1 MKSFF
6 FITSLFF
13 LFSCKSGDSQG
24 LLSPS
29 DFEAKMNST
38 SGQLIDVRTP
48 DEFNIDH
55 LANSM
60 NLDIYSVKFDSEINK
75 LDKQKTYYVYCQR
88 GGRSANAVEKFH
100 KAGFKNVFELDG
112 GVVNWTKSG
121 KALEKGKLAPASEM
135 SIAEYNELVKSQKV
149 VLVDFSAKWCGPCKV
164 LTPIVEKIAKE
175 RVNELKVLKLDVD
188 ANQTLATENKVDELP
203 TLLWYKGGKLEMRML
218 GLRSEKEINEIVD
231 QLNKQ

>member
-29 DFEAKMNST
+29 DFEAKMTSA

-48 DEFNIDH
+48 EEFNIDH
-55 LANSM
+55 LANAT
-60 NLDIYSVKFDSEINK
+60 NLDIYSAKFDSEINK

-112 GVVNWTKSG
+112 GVVNWAKEG
-121 KALEKGKLAPASEM
+121 KPLEKGKLAPANEM
-135 SIAEYNELVKSQKV
+135 SIAEYTEFVKSHKI
-149 VLVDFSAKWCGPCKV
+149 VLVDFSAKWCGPCKI
-164 LTPIVEKIAKE
+164 LTPIVNKIGKAREK
-175 RVNELKVLKLDVD
+175 ELKVLKLDVD
-188 ANQTLATENKVDELP
+188 ANQALALHNTIDELP
-203 TLLWYKGGKLEMRML
+203 TLLWYKNGKLEMRMI
-218 GLRSEKEINEIVD
+218 GLRSEKEINEMID
-231 QLNKQ
+231 QLNK